1 MHADEAKYLEKAFKT
16 IKEAV
21 GNGEGSTV
29 VGVPSKAIGL
39 YVQDAL
45 KQEGYDAEYGRAKYP
60 SGLAGE
66 PHVDIKWDDD

>member
-1 MHADEAKYLEKAFKT
+1 MHADEAKYLEKAFRA

-21 GNGEGSTV
+21 AKGEGSTV
-29 VGVPSKAIGL
+29 VGVPSEAVGR
-39 YVQDAL
+39 YVQEAL
-45 KQEGYDAEYGRAKYP
+45 KQEGYDAEYGRAVYP